1 MLQVACL
8 GSCLLSSALDGIG
21 TCVVALFP
29 AALDAV
35 PGSSFCVVFAVDGP
49 CHQPGFAH
57 GGCPQLQ
64 AHLCGSALFLWVTVP
79 GKLSE

>member
-49 CHQPGFAH
+49 CQPAW
-57 GGCPQLQ
+57 
-64 AHLCGSALFLWVTVP
+64 LCSRGLSSAPGSSLWISPVP
-79 GKLSE
+79 VGHCTWEVE